1 MARSRENFTFT
12 ELKTRPFH
20 LPLVL
25 TWRGASSLSTRTS
38 LFTTTTTTTIIIIII
53 IITIVKSKKL

>member
-12 ELKTRPFH
+12 KLKTHPFY

-25 TWRGASSLSTRTS
+25 SWRSSSSLSTTTS
-38 LFTTTTTTTIIIIII
+38 LFTTTTIIIII
-53 IITIVKSKKL
+53 TIAVIYTNELDP